1 MKVFQHHTNSFISF
15 RCVIRILYGC
25 VRIEGKDREAWLT
38 VWMMFALKRRN
49 WRFSGDGRW
58 GGRGGGMSGWM
69 QDIGDVQEQDNTQF
83 SSHYVLPFSFQRAF
97 AVCCCYGIHTVTQPH
112 SHTATHTHTRPH
124 THTHTLSYYLLLLR
138 T

>member
-1 MKVFQHHTNSFISF
+1 MGTAD
-15 RCVIRILYGC
+15 G
-25 VRIEGKDREAWLT
+25 EG
-38 VWMMFALKRRN
+38 
-49 WRFSGDGRW
+49 
-58 GGRGGGMSGWM
+58 GGGMSGWM

-124 THTHTLSYYLLLLR
+124 THTHTYIILLPIAFAHLKLLFNR
-138 T
+138 DSFNNNRSVFGFEFQMVDW